1 MRRDVPACKVQAWE
15 VSQRRRKAEGVLAC
29 SQKRGGD
36 QEMWGSRWVRV
47 LRRERV
53 TSTKC

>member
-1 MRRDVPACKVQAWE
+1 MPACKVQAWE
-15 VSQRRRKAEGVLAC
+15 VSQQRRKAEGVLAC